1 MDMKKVMTYAV
12 FAALVASTPVSAF
25 NGRLGY
31 QSVALSNTVFEVIP
45 RGRTDVDGYWCA
57 ASDFARRTLGA
68 DWKQRIYVKRGYG
81 PSEATGRRTAVQ
93 FSLTAPEGAPQQS
106 SGIITVGFQPGFSM
120 SVSAANGRCNTR
132 PFVD

>member
-1 MDMKKVMTYAV
+1 MTYAF
-12 FAALVASTPVSAF
+12 FAALMLTTSASASFARF
-25 NGRLGY
+25 GY
-31 QSVALSNTVFEVIP
+31 QTVALNNSVFEVIP

-68 DWKQRIYVKRGYG
+68 SWQQRIYVKRGYG

-93 FSLTAPEGAPQQS
+93 FSLTPPDGVPQQS
-106 SGIITVGFQPGFSM
+106 SGVFSAGFQPGFSM

-132 PFVD
+132 PFID

>member
-1 MDMKKVMTYAV
+1 MKQVMAYAV
-12 FAALVASTPVSAF
+12 FATLVLGTSASAV

-31 QSVALSNTVFEVIP
+31 QTVALNNSVFEVIP

-68 DWKQRIYVKRGYG
+68 DWRQPIYVVRGYG

-93 FSLTAPEGAPQQS
+93 FSLQKPAGDTPPQKGVVTGSFAPGTS
-106 SGIITVGFQPGFSM
+106 I
-120 SVSAANGRCNTR
+120 SVQRANGRCNVR
-132 PFVD
+132 PLFD

>member
-1 MDMKKVMTYAV
+1 MKQVMTYAV
-12 FAALVASTPVSAF
+12 FAALVISTPASAF
-25 NGRLGY
+25 NGRLGF
-31 QSVALSNTVFEVIP
+31 QTAALSNTVFEVIP

-93 FSLTAPEGAPQQS
+93 FSLTPPEGVQQQT
-106 SGIITVGFQPGFSM
+106 SGVFSAGFQPGFSM
-120 SVSAANGRCNTR
+120 SVSAANGRCSSQR
-132 PFVD
+132 IFD

>member
-1 MDMKKVMTYAV
+1 MIMKKVMTYAF
-12 FAALVASTPVSAF
+12 FATLVLTTSASSAF
-25 NGRLGY
+25 ARFGY
-31 QSVALSNTVFEVIP
+31 QTVALNNSVFEVIP

-68 DWKQRIYVKRGYG
+68 SWQQRIYVKRGYG

-93 FSLTAPEGAPQQS
+93 FSLTPPDGVPQQS
-106 SGIITVGFQPGFSM
+106 SGVFSAGFQPGFSM

-132 PFVD
+132 PFID